1 MHCELCG
8 SAITGTSAKRVRIE
22 GAELEVCDQCAKY
35 GVELQQ
41 PKKPALKRKVPGA
54 QATPVVHHRRDA
66 FDMMDGEIVDDYG
79 ERIRKARAGRGM
91 SQKDLALAVKEKE
104 MLIKKIEKGDLIPE
118 DEVRKK
124 IEKVLQIRLVDSP
137 EDPIEKRRSE
147 QVKTTLGD
155 LISIKRQP

>member
-8 SAITGTSAKRVRIE
+8 SVITGSSGKRVRIE
-22 GAELEVCDQCAKY
+22 GAELEVCGQCAKY

-54 QATPVVHHRRDA
+54 PATPVVHHRRDA

-79 ERIRKARAGRGM
+79 ERIKNARSERGM
-91 SQKDLALAVKEKE
+91 SQKDLALAVKERE
-104 MLIKKIEKGDLIPE
+104 ILIKKIEKGDLIPE

-155 LISIKRQP
+155 LISIKRHP